1 MKKIT
6 TTILSVLL
14 AFAFVLAGCAAD
26 KSDITVTIAG
36 EKDGKVSTVY
46 TGAAIV
52 PDITVTPE
60 GKEVTVT
67 YEGTGGTV
75 YESSSSAPVNA
86 GTYAVK
92 ISFAGDD
99 ETNAYERTVELTVNK
114 AQNTLEIACEDVSFG
129 TAVAPE
135 VVKNTS
141 GGAVTYSYEGR
152 GDTEYAASAAAP
164 TAVGEY
170 TVTAASAATDN
181 YEAATASVQF
191 SISKAQNTLE
201 IACEDVPFGT
211 AVAPEVVKNTSGG
224 TVTYSYEGRD
234 GTEYAASSTAPT
246 AVGKYTV
253 TATSAAT
260 DNYEAASDS
269 ADFEIIMPPR
279 TDVPTEAPQLKAD
292 APLLDDSFSVVAES
306 DMEYRAVSGS
316 FATEWNASGEFSGLQ
331 PATEY
336 TVECRRP
343 ATSSNAASAPGEK
356 TLKVTTLSRTLLDDT
371 ERKFAGHLGQ
381 FVPSEEQN
389 HTEGGS
395 LSYKT
400 TEASVY
406 SIFWPQFFMQ
416 RLDTNNQPYNG
427 YWTAGS
433 WEENWIDLSGYRYLS
448 FWIYTEEEGLTTRAG
463 GLEWWS
469 GALPEVVVNG
479 AGIQLPS
486 GQWTRIVLDM
496 TENTYGA
503 ATKTAQEIYARVTQI
518 GFGLSAPAIYY
529 LDDFTLLK

>member
-6 TTILSVLL
+6 TAILSVLL

-60 GKEVTVT
+60 GKEITVT

-114 AQNTLEIACEDVSFG
+114 AQNTLEIACEDVS
-129 TAVAPE
+129 
-135 VVKNTS
+135 
-141 GGAVTYSYEGR
+141 
-152 GDTEYAASAAAP
+152 
-164 TAVGEY
+164 
-170 TVTAASAATDN
+170 
-181 YEAATASVQF
+181 
-191 SISKAQNTLE
+191 
-201 IACEDVPFGT
+201 FGT

-371 ERKFAGHLGQ
+371 ERKFAGPLGQ

-406 SIFWPQFFMQ
+406 SIFQPQFFMQ

-433 WEENWIDLSGYRYLS
+433 WEENWIDLSGYKYLS

>member
-6 TTILSVLL
+6 TAILSVLL

-60 GKEVTVT
+60 GKEITVT

-141 GGAVTYSYEGR
+141 GG
-152 GDTEYAASAAAP
+152 
-164 TAVGEY
+164 
-170 TVTAASAATDN
+170 
-181 YEAATASVQF
+181 
-191 SISKAQNTLE
+191 
-201 IACEDVPFGT
+201 
-211 AVAPEVVKNTSGG
+211 

-246 AVGKYTV
+246 EIGKYTV

-260 DNYEAASDS
+260 ENYESASDS

-371 ERKFAGHLGQ
+371 ERKFAGPLGQ

-400 TEASVY
+400 TEASAY
-406 SIFWPQFFMQ
+406 SIFQPQFFMQ

-427 YWTAGS
+427 YWTEGS
-433 WEENWIDLSGYRYLS
+433 WEENWVDLSGYKYLS
-448 FWIYTEEEGLTTRAG
+448 FWIYTEEENLTTRVG

-479 AGIQLPS
+479 ASIQLPS
-486 GQWTRIVLDM
+486 GRWTRIVLDM
-496 TENTYGA
+496 TENTYAA
-503 ATKTAQEIYARVTQI
+503 ATKTAQEIYANVTKI

>member
-6 TTILSVLL
+6 TAILSVLL

-60 GKEVTVT
+60 GKEITVT

-141 GGAVTYSYEGR
+141 GG
-152 GDTEYAASAAAP
+152 
-164 TAVGEY
+164 
-170 TVTAASAATDN
+170 
-181 YEAATASVQF
+181 
-191 SISKAQNTLE
+191 
-201 IACEDVPFGT
+201 
-211 AVAPEVVKNTSGG
+211 

-246 AVGKYTV
+246 EIGKYTV

-292 APLLDDSFSVVAES
+292 ASLLDDCFSVVAES

-371 ERKFAGHLGQ
+371 ERKLVGPLGQ

-400 TEASVY
+400 TEASAY
-406 SIFWPQFFMQ
+406 SIFQPQFFMQ

-427 YWTAGS
+427 YWTEGS
-433 WEENWIDLSGYRYLS
+433 WEENWIDLSGYKYLS

-486 GQWTRIVLDM
+486 GRWTRIVLDM
-496 TENTYGA
+496 TENTYAA